1 MNITLSIDEKLAEQ
15 ARLIAKSM
23 GKSLNQLVCDHL
35 EQLTRQDEVQEEIAE
50 LRRLSAEGEG
60 HSQGWRFDRD
70 ELHGRS

>member
-23 GKSLNQLVCDHL
+23 GKSLNQLIRDHL
-35 EQLTRQDEVQEEIAE
+35 EQLTRQNEVQEEIAE
-50 LRRLSAEGEG
+50 LRRLSAEGQG

-70 ELHGRS
+70 ELHERS